1 MSSSDP
7 NSNGLE
13 DNMPNDEMQDRELLE
28 LLDDVKNCIG
38 ADEPLFDAPPANL
51 WSSIQ
56 AELDLEDLEAAAPIQ
71 SPLQSS
77 ESNVTSLDHHRR
89 KRRPVGILLG
99 AVAASV
105 IAAVAIPALRSSDS
119 VVAEVALDSL
129 EGSGTLGSASVVD
142 DGDGSL
148 RLDIEFDTGLVGA
161 ESQYELWV
169 IDSEVQEMYS
179 LGIVDSTGEGD
190 TRSYDLPDG
199 VDIGDFPIIDISLEP
214 NDGVQTHSGDSK
226 YRGIVEA

>member
-1 MSSSDP
+1 MRDQ
-7 NSNGLE
+7 E
-13 DNMPNDEMQDRELLE
+13 IQDRELLE
-28 LLDDVKNCIG
+28 LLDDIKLRIG
-38 ADEPLFDAPPANL
+38 DDEPFFDTPPAEV
-51 WSSIQ
+51 WSSIE
-56 AELDLEDLEAAAPIQ
+56 AELHRDDVEAAAPTQ
-71 SPLQSS
+71 TSLQSS

-99 AVAASV
+99 AVAAAV
-105 IAAVAIPALRSSDS
+105 VAAVALPALSGRDQ

-129 EGSGTLGSASVVD
+129 AGDAAIGTVSIVD

-148 RLDIEFDTGLVGA
+148 RLDIEFTTGLVGA

-179 LGIVDSTGEGD
+179 LGFVGSTGEGY
-190 TRSYDLPDG
+190 TTSYDLPEG
-199 VDIGDFPIIDISLEP
+199 VDINDFPIIDISLEP
-214 NDGVQTHSGDSK
+214 NDGVETHSGDSK